1 MGGHS
6 GIRKHRNLNET
17 EPFVIACCRNFNIRK
32 TCKITVTFLHLF
44 SENALSIEVGEAV
57 RKCQQKR
64 KMTINKTIS
73 YGALT
78 QVWRWSSLL
87 FSSIDLGEC
96 DICRMNARQ
105 RNLPGSLTIS
115 MANDVRW
122 LQWQV
127 IADGF
132 VVGALGTILHP
143 LLFHRPN
150 RPVNV
155 DHKVTHGL

>member
-1 MGGHS
+1 
-6 GIRKHRNLNET
+6 
-17 EPFVIACCRNFNIRK
+17 
-32 TCKITVTFLHLF
+32 
-44 SENALSIEVGEAV
+44 
-57 RKCQQKR
+57 
-64 KMTINKTIS
+64 
-73 YGALT
+73 
-78 QVWRWSSLL
+78 
-87 FSSIDLGEC
+87 
-96 DICRMNARQ
+96 
-105 RNLPGSLTIS
+105 

-150 RPVNV
+150 RPVDV